1 MCFLLSGCKVT
12 EKGAKSQ
19 IYFAFR
25 AFFRNFARAKHHN
38 KDNKETIR
46 AAKYIFRII
55 VGLLCTVYLTLLLLT
70 SLPAFQSWGAE
81 KASQLLA
88 EKTGSR
94 VSIGNLRLSMLG
106 RVILDNVRLYD
117 RSDTLMLQASRI
129 AAKVD
134 LLPLV
139 EKKIR
144 VDNAQLIGMHATLYK
159 DGEEPFNFQFLID
172 AFSTKDTTSTP
183 LDLGIGALVLR
194 RAEVRFDRLDKP
206 VTPGRLNPNHLHLK
220 DLSLTMRVMA
230 QMPDTLAVD
239 LRNLSFHE
247 ESGMDVRRLSLQ
259 TKVGKRS
266 LAVHDLMLEL
276 PESTIEVKDLS
287 NIPIEEEEWRGET
300 DTILT
305 RRWAETLGIVS
316 GSLTA
321 RICPRDLRCLVP
333 RLATFGDIIDIAT
346 DLEQAKNSVRL
357 TNLSVEDVAGNVAL
371 LCDLNATDVFKKPA
385 LRADIMGLQTGPNIQ
400 LFLTKNLQGEAREV
414 SPILTRLGSTK
425 TIGTVTYQ
433 GDILQAKTE
442 TDTEQ
447 GLLAV
452 DATLHNMQDI
462 DASLSAI
469 DLKLGHLLG
478 LSNEARNTMLTL
490 EAQVNGTLPKKDK
503 QGVLTSTGLIK
514 SLTYNDYEHRNIS
527 FAATAD
533 GDAYSG
539 ELMKEEPNGQAQV
552 HVQTAMQQGS
562 RTLLCDAEVKDFA
575 PYNMNLTKR
584 YEGERFSGNLEAE
597 FKDIDLNHLQGWLRL
612 TDMELASDRQEPL
625 RISDIALSSEQEGNS
640 QHLQL
645 QSDFLNLKAD
655 GNIHW
660 QSLSESFLHHIRQ
673 NLPSLFRSS
682 SNRQQPTGNDF
693 RFLVQVKDTVL
704 AKRLLGSSLYLPERS
719 TLEGTISDAVGQ
731 IAMQLHVPNI
741 TMSGQQLQNI
751 DCRLESNNAAL
762 QTSLQCMRIVKGK
775 SVEINLD
782 AYAKDDKVTSRLR
795 WDNKRDVAYT
805 GDVSLTGNI
814 RRDLSDHTAID
825 ARLKASN
832 IVIGDTTWHIKPAT
846 ISYHDG
852 VVDVENVSI
861 SQADRHIHIGGRI
874 SDQAT
879 DSLKA
884 ELADIDLAYIMDLV
898 NFHSVDFAGDV
909 TGSIYGTSL
918 MKQPKADA
926 YLQVKNFTFNTAS
939 LGNMDLYANWG
950 KQERA
955 ILLEADM
962 RGPVPQHHTQVH
974 GTIIPGKGADDG
986 LNLNINT
993 DHIDLSFLRKYTANV
1008 MSNLQGRAS
1017 GWARVYGPF
1026 KTVNLEGD
1034 MFINELKTHVNA
1046 LNTDYSLSGDS
1057 VTLRPD
1063 NIWLQHAT
1071 IFDNMGMPG
1080 MNEHTATLNMHLMHN
1095 AFKDMSYEFNVD
1107 AHNMLCYNI
1116 TRQAGANFY
1125 GTVYADATMDMQGR
1139 RGRVD
1144 INVSATPMPGTTIIY
1159 NVSSPGAVDE
1169 SEFVTYVSQNDSTLA
1184 YADNIQA
1191 SQEKI
1196 SDDMRINFDIDA
1208 NPNAQIQLVMDPST
1222 GDNIALGGNG
1232 RLLANYYNKGR
1243 FQLYGTYRVSEG
1255 TYRMSIRD
1263 LIRRDFTFMPDGTIV
1278 FGGDAMQAALNLK
1291 AKHTVHN
1298 VSLDDL
1304 STTGLG
1310 LSNTRVDCIM
1320 NIGGIAREPVISFDF
1335 DLPNANEDEKQMV
1348 RSMLSSEEER
1358 DMQTIYLLGVGRF
1371 YSYGTVLAKNQT
1383 QGGMAMNS
1391 MLSSVLSSRF
1401 NQIMSQAL
1409 GGSNWSFGTNLQ
1421 TGQTGW
1427 EQLDVEGM
1435 LSGRMLSGR
1444 LLFNGNFGYRE
1455 SKYNTNQS
1463 NFIGDFDIQ
1472 YKLSPRSPF
1481 SLKAYSQTNDR
1492 YFTQSSLTTQGIG
1505 IQFQRDFNRWKELFR
1520 RTNKTN
1526 KQKEK

>member
-1 MCFLLSGCKVT
+1 MCVFFFSGCKVT

-25 AFFRNFARAKHHN
+25 TFFRNFARAKHHT
-38 KDNKETIR
+38 EVTIR
-46 AAKYIFRII
+46 AAKYILRII
-55 VGLLCTVYLTLLLLT
+55 VGLLFTVYLALLLLT
-70 SLPAFQSWGAE
+70 SLPAVQSWGAE
-81 KASQLLA
+81 KASQLLT
-88 EKTGSR
+88 EKTGGK
-94 VSIGNLRLSMLG
+94 VSIGTLRLNMLG

-117 RSDTLMLQASRI
+117 QRDTLMLQASRI

-144 VDNAQLIGMHATLYK
+144 IDNAQLIGMHATLYK
-159 DGEEPFNFQFLID
+159 DGDAPYNFQFLVD
-172 AFSTKDTTSTP
+172 AFSSSDSTSTP
-183 LDLGIGALVLR
+183 LDLGIGVLVVR
-194 RAEVRFDRLDKP
+194 RGEVRFDRLEKP
-206 VTPGRLNPNHLHLK
+206 QTPGNLNPNHLHIK
-220 DLSLTMRVMA
+220 DLNLTVHILA

-247 ESGMDVRRLSLQ
+247 LSGMEVRHLSLQ
-259 TKVGKRS
+259 AKVGKRS
-266 LAVHDLMLEL
+266 LDVRDLRLEL
-276 PESTIEVKDLS
+276 PESSIEVGALTNSPTEEKDK
-287 NIPIEEEEWRGET
+287 RGKE
-300 DTILT
+300 DAIFKKG
-305 RRWAETLGIVS
+305 WAEGLGIMS
-316 GSLTA
+316 GSLAA

-333 RLATFGDIIDIAT
+333 QLATFGDIINVSTDIT
-346 DLEQAKNSVRL
+346 QEKGWVRL
-357 TNLSVEDVAGNVAL
+357 TDLTARDTTGNVSL
-371 LCDLNATDVFKKPA
+371 LCDVTATDVFHKPA
-385 LRADIMGLQTGPNIQ
+385 LRANITTLQTGPALQ
-400 LFLTKNLQGEAREV
+400 QFLTQNLQGKTREV
-414 SPILTRLGSTK
+414 SPILTQLGSTK
-425 TIGTVTYQ
+425 TTGIITYED
-433 GDILQAKTE
+433 DILQSKTE

-447 GLLAV
+447 GHLAL
-452 DATLHNMQDI
+452 DATLHDMQNI
-462 DASLSAI
+462 DATLSATDI
-469 DLKLGHLLG
+469 RLGHLLG
-478 LSNEARNTMLTL
+478 LSDGAKSTLLSL
-490 EAQVNGTLPKKDK
+490 EAQINGTLPGKDR
-503 QGVLTSTGLIK
+503 QASLTSSGLIK
-514 SLTYNDYEHRNIS
+514 SLMFNDYEHRNIS
-527 FAATAD
+527 FAAKAD
-533 GDAYSG
+533 GNAYSG
-539 ELMKEEPNGQAQV
+539 ELMKEEPNGQAL
-552 HVQTAMQQGS
+552 VQLQTTMQQGN
-562 RTLLCDAEVKDFA
+562 RTLLCNAQVKDFA
-575 PYNMNLTKR
+575 PHNMNLTKR

-597 FKDIDLNHLQGWLRL
+597 FGNIDLNHLQGWLQL
-612 TDMELASDRQEPL
+612 TGLELTSDQRETL
-625 RISDIALSSEQEGNS
+625 RIGDIALSSGQEGNV
-640 QHLQL
+640 QQLRL
-645 QSDFLNLKAD
+645 QSDFLSLKAD

-660 QSLSESFLHHIRQ
+660 QSLSESFLHPVRQ
-673 NLPSLFRSS
+673 NLPSLFRSGS
-682 SNRQQPTGNDF
+682 SRQQPAGNNF
-693 RFLVQVKDTVL
+693 RFLVEMKDTVL
-704 AKRLLGSSLYLPERS
+704 AKRLLGSSLYMPERS
-719 TLEGTISDAVGQ
+719 MLEGTINDAVGQ
-731 IAMQLHVPNI
+731 IALQLHVPHLA
-741 TMSGQQLQNI
+741 MSGQQLQDI
-751 DCRLESNNAAL
+751 DCRLESSNAAL
-762 QTSLQCMRIVKGK
+762 QTSLQCKRIMKGK

-782 AYAKDDKVTSRLR
+782 AYAKDDRVTSRLR

-805 GDVSLTGNI
+805 GDISLSGNI
-814 RRDLSDHTAID
+814 RRDLSGQTAID
-825 ARLKASN
+825 AKLKASN
-832 IVIGDTTWHIKPAT
+832 IVVGDTTWHIKPAT

-852 VVDVENVSI
+852 VVDVENFSV
-861 SQADRHIHIGGRI
+861 SQAERHINIDGRI
-874 SDQAT
+874 SDQPT
-879 DSLKA
+879 DSLRA

-898 NFHSVDFAGDV
+898 NFHSVDFDGDV
-909 TGSIYGTSL
+909 TGSVYGTSL
-918 MKQPKADA
+918 MKQPQADA
-926 YLQVKNFTFNTAS
+926 YLQVKNFTFNTAP

-962 RGPVPQHHTQVH
+962 RGPEPQHRTQVH
-974 GTIIPGKGADDG
+974 GTIIPGNGEDDG
-986 LNLNINT
+986 LNLNIRT
-993 DHIDLSFLRKYTANV
+993 DHIDLTFLRKYTSNV

-1034 MFINELKTHVNA
+1034 MFVNELKTHIIA
-1046 LNTDYSLSGDS
+1046 LNTDYSLYGDS
-1057 VTLRPD
+1057 VTLRAD
-1063 NIWLQHAT
+1063 NIWLRGAT
-1071 IFDNMGMPG
+1071 VYDNMGIPG
-1080 MNEHTATLNMHLMHN
+1080 MNEHTATLDMHLMHD
-1095 AFKDMSYEFNVD
+1095 AFRSMDYEFNVD
-1107 AHNMLCYNI
+1107 AHNILCYNAS
-1116 TRQAGANFY
+1116 RQGGANFY
-1125 GTVYADATMDMQGR
+1125 GTVYADAEMHMQGKP
-1139 RGRVD
+1139 GRVD
-1144 INVSATPMPGTTIIY
+1144 INVSATPMPGTTLYY
-1159 NVSSPGAVDE
+1159 NVSSPGALDE
-1169 SEFVTYVSQNDSTLA
+1169 TEFVTYISKSDTT
-1184 YADNIQA
+1184 QA
-1191 SQEKI
+1191 HTGAAQAKPEKT

-1222 GDNIALGGNG
+1222 GDNIALNGNG

-1243 FQLYGTYRVSEG
+1243 FQLYGTYRISEG

-1263 LIRRDFTFMPDGTIV
+1263 LIRRDFTFVPDGTIV

-1371 YSYGTVLAKNQT
+1371 YSYGTLPDKNQT

-1463 NFIGDFDIQ
+1463 NFIGDFDIL

-1520 RTNKTN
+1520 RTSKTN
-1526 KQKEK
+1526 RKKQK